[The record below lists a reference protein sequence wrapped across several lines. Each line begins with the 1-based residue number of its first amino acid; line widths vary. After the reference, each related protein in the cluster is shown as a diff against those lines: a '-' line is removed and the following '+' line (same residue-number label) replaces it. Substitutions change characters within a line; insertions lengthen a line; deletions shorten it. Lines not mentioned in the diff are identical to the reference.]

1 MNGRQSILVVDDTV
15 ANLRLLAEIL
25 ADREFM
31 VRPVPDGALAIN
43 AAKADPPDLI
53 LLDVMM
59 PNLSGYEVC
68 ERLKADERTRDIPV
82 IFISAKND
90 VLDKVKAFSL
100 GAVDYITKP
109 FQAEE
114 VLARVATHLTL
125 RGLQRRLEEQNQAL
139 SDALHQL
146 KVAQDQL
153 IQREKIA
160 ALGHLIAGIAHEIN
174 TPLGAI
180 RASITNISHAL
191 EHSLDYLPRLFQTLS
206 PERQADFLALLQA
219 SLAHT
224 IVLSSREARQKRR
237 DMQEQLAA
245 AGIDDAEAAAKLLV
259 NMGIYDD
266 ATPFLPLLREE
277 GSIFVL
283 QTAYNLFMQKNNSQ
297 NIMFAV
303 DRVSKIVFAL
313 KNYMHYEESDQKA
326 RAQVT
331 EGIDI
336 VLTLYHNQLKYGIE
350 LVTNY
355 APVPQVECYPDEL
368 KQVWTNLIHNAI
380 QAMQGAGRLEIH
392 VYQDRMPPRD
402 PPDERQAVVVQVTDT
417 GHGIAPENL
426 PRIFDPFFTTK
437 AAGEGSGLGL
447 DIVRKILARH
457 QGAITVESQPGNT
470 TFRVFLPV

>member
-114 VLARVATHLTL
+114 VLARVETHLTL

-219 SLAHT
+219 SLAHK

-237 DMQEQLAA
+237 DM
-245 AGIDDAEAAAKLLV
+245 
-259 NMGIYDD
+259 
-266 ATPFLPLLREE
+266 
-277 GSIFVL
+277 
-283 QTAYNLFMQKNNSQ
+283 
-297 NIMFAV
+297 
-303 DRVSKIVFAL
+303 
-313 KNYMHYEESDQKA
+313 
-326 RAQVT
+326 
-331 EGIDI
+331 
-336 VLTLYHNQLKYGIE
+336 
-350 LVTNY
+350 
-355 APVPQVECYPDEL
+355 
-368 KQVWTNLIHNAI
+368 
-380 QAMQGAGRLEIH
+380 
-392 VYQDRMPPRD
+392 
-402 PPDERQAVVVQVTDT
+402 
-417 GHGIAPENL
+417 
-426 PRIFDPFFTTK
+426 
-437 AAGEGSGLGL
+437 
-447 DIVRKILARH
+447 
-457 QGAITVESQPGNT
+457 
-470 TFRVFLPV
+470 